1 MDGGTDDSKAAQSHR
16 ALGWWLYQPYK
27 YLVFAPLLM
36 VSTLVFGTSAALL
49 CFVLR
54 PRLVNWLCGVSWARI
69 NALATPVRLG
79 VEGREHV
86 APGQS
91 YVVACNH
98 QSHFDVLVLYGWL
111 GIDFR
116 WVMKQELRK
125 VPGLGIACERMGHIY
140 VDRSNYKAALASI
153 ETAKQ
158 RIVGGTSVLF
168 FPEGTRSRS
177 GALGAFKRGA
187 FRFAVDLGLPILPV
201 TITGTRGILPPDST
215 DLRPGTAR
223 MIIHPPIAIEG
234 TEKRDLAPLMD
245 RVRDV
250 IAGPLRDDPE

>member
-1 MDGGTDDSKAAQSHR
+1 MDGGTDRSRSAESHR
-16 ALGWWLYQPYK
+16 SLGWWLYQPYK
-27 YLVFAPLLM
+27 YLVFAPLLI
-36 VSTLVFGTSAALL
+36 VSTLVFGTAAALL

-54 PRLVNWLCGVSWARI
+54 PRLVSWLCGVSWARI
-69 NALATPVRLG
+69 NALATPVRLRI
-79 VEGREHV
+79 EGREHV
-86 APGQS
+86 DPGQS

-98 QSHFDVLVLYGWL
+98 QSHFDVLALYGWL

-125 VPGLGIACERMGHIY
+125 VPGLGIACEKLGHIY
-140 VDRSNYKAALASI
+140 VDRSNHQAALASI
-153 ETAKQ
+153 EIAKQ

-177 GALGAFKRGA
+177 GVLGSFKKGA

-201 TITGTRGILPPDST
+201 TIIGTGDILPPDST
-215 DLRPGTAR
+215 DLRPGLVR
-223 MIIHPPIAIEG
+223 MFIHPPIDIEG
-234 TEKRDLAPLMD
+234 AAKSEMASLMD

-250 IAGPLRDDPE
+250 IAGPLRDNE